1 MVPCVE
7 TPGGGRRGRR
17 LGLLHG
23 VLHALDR
30 RGTDL
35 HLAHVLEFPGQPF
48 RAQPWLRLNEL
59 TGLLFHL
66 PREAPGGPAGGR
78 PFGQAGQ
85 LIAVAQALDGAG

>member
-7 TPGGGRRGRR
+7 TPGGGRGRR

-48 RAQPWLRLNEL
+48 RAQP
-59 TGLLFHL
+59 F
-66 PREAPGGPAGGR
+66 ASMS
-78 PFGQAGQ
+78 
-85 LIAVAQALDGAG
+85 